1 MYACVRGQLLVLACC
16 APKGPSWFVRPINVE
31 IDEMEHQRNDHAK
44 AYHPVQVR
52 ALKLVLLRFANPS
65 PSPLLF
71 EPLAAMPI
79 LSSGH

>member
-1 MYACVRGQLLVLACC
+1 
-16 APKGPSWFVRPINVE
+16 VRPINVE
-31 IDEMEHQRNDHAK
+31 IDELEHQRDDHAK

-71 EPLAAMPI
+71 EPLAAASRWQPRFR
-79 LSSGH
+79 